1 MEFYSDLLR
10 TSAEPSS
17 AFQGPTAFMQGE
29 TTVEDDDAVE
39 IELEE
44 DEVKKAGQ
52 WTVLARFYSLK
63 FPNQV
68 ALFEDMRRAWRLR
81 AEMSYKSLKDNLFI
95 VSFSAEGDHKFVLQG
110 GPWLH
115 RGDALLVAD
124 FNGLVSPSMVPLE
137 TMPIWVRIYDLPLVM
152 MNKERGVIYGSKL
165 GKVREVDVQED
176 GCNKHDFFRIRVDL
190 PVNRPLKR
198 MLAIKIK
205 VKGAEEI
212 RRFNLRYERIPHFC
226 FFCGFIG
233 HSDKECEKRLANE
246 EDPLMFSAE
255 LRCSPLKP
263 FERKVSKVKA
273 FQSYGVQRKLSFRGA
288 GSASSSSAGQ
298 MQRVNIH
305 EDTPPRVDAFDG
317 FDSKEGKGEESVDAQ
332 LADKANLLSVSEQ
345 NSSKKRS
352 EHKIGPV
359 EESASLPSME
369 MIPAIRNL
377 NSHQESLEESSS
389 ADCISPTKRKALT
402 APVAKGLGTV
412 KQAVLE
418 YDQTNTG
425 AVSGVTPRALK
436 RLKKGADM
444 NASGEDMEAT
454 SPGAAGKLAGPKNG
468 SRQEQ

>member
-1 MEFYSDLLR
+1 
-10 TSAEPSS
+10 
-17 AFQGPTAFMQGE
+17 
-29 TTVEDDDAVE
+29 
-39 IELEE
+39 
-44 DEVKKAGQ
+44 
-52 WTVLARFYSLK
+52 
-63 FPNQV
+63 
-68 ALFEDMRRAWRLR
+68 
-81 AEMSYKSLKDNLFI
+81 
-95 VSFSAEGDHKFVLQG
+95 
-110 GPWLH
+110 
-115 RGDALLVAD
+115 
-124 FNGLVSPSMVPLE
+124 MVPLE

-305 EDTPPRVDAFDG
+305 EDTLPRVDAFDG

-444 NASGEDMEAT
+444 NANGKDMEAT